1 MEERIS
7 IIEKADR
14 SERVVIC
21 RRKDGN
27 FTYRRQWAD
36 PAVLTG
42 PDYGWGPP
50 GPDLGVYDTPATA
63 EMEAMQRVAW
73 LKTNFH

>member
-21 RRKDGN
+21 RRHDGN
-27 FTYRRQWAD
+27 FTYRQQWAD
-36 PAVLTG
+36 PDVVTG

-50 GPDLGVYDTPATA
+50 GPDAGVYDTPATA
-63 EMEAMQRVAW
+63 EMEAMQCVGW
-73 LKTNFH
+73 LKSNFH